1 MSIDAAGFKTALSE
15 TFRSWFGEP
24 TGNSRPPVGGASAAG
39 SSDGFGIPAAAKRVV
54 DSFIGVAEKAAPV
67 AIAFGNIGQSSDA
80 FMRTLK
86 TVADYSPILS
96 GKLGG
101 LVNSL
106 GQSQDQLRAFS
117 AQGLGSGDFFK
128 MQSGII
134 KSGATVAEYTD
145 SLSKYGRITQG
156 LASTAEGS
164 LTLFQKIGEQAQMT
178 AIGDNLKVM
187 NQLLPKTLGEAA
199 MVMSAYSKE
208 QLNSVDAQRKMG
220 QSTALLMNELDK
232 TAKATGQNREA
243 LLQELGARLAL
254 PENEMKM
261 RQMTEEQRK
270 GYVMMQAQMMGAS
283 ASTRDLIDT
292 LTQGARLSEGNK
304 QTMLAMGPAF
314 KELELA
320 NRMKQYAGDDPV
332 KQKMAQDQ
340 MAKYERVQAN
350 WLNSAQFQRQAAS
363 AKGTPLGQAMMDLY
377 SEDRRRAGL
386 QASAREVG
394 APGGV
399 VTRAAQDA
407 QATKIA
413 RVQVGLEAE
422 TGKRDISRESQTVIG
437 RGTEDTRIAAGAG
450 AEGLKRFNDELGRSP
465 GLLNKITDAI
475 QFATGVK
482 GPTSID
488 QQTDKLTQNVR
499 DLTGAR
505 NPTAPNPNLPPPGS
519 RLPPAGQPPLTRAHG
534 TIDSVGKLV
543 EDFMP
548 NQLIKVHPK
557 EGVYREDDLRLIIKA
572 AEKRALESSNQ
583 MVTGG
588 MKDVASNM
596 SRIKV
601 PEMPQIPKI
610 TMPEIKFPDM
620 SKIVPPAPASVPTPE
635 LPAPETVGANQNDI
649 MTALLSGIEQLNKN
663 TMQMVSNTQ
672 SISEASVKTAR
683 MTGKLSGNR
692 VG

>member
-1 MSIDAAGFKTALSE
+1 MSNLTLEGLKEALRE
-15 TFRSWFGEP
+15 TFGAPSA
-24 TGNSRPPVGGASAAG
+24 GNSRPPTASGDSGGTASTG
-39 SSDGFGIPAAAKRVV
+39 VINRLLSTFGDIVRE
-54 DSFIGVAEKAAPV
+54 GAPV
-67 AIAFGNIGQSSDA
+67 ATAFTTIGKSSTA
-80 FMRTLK
+80 FIDTLEK
-86 TVADYSPILS
+86 VGKFSPL
-96 GKLGG
+96 LGG
-101 LVNSL
+101 VVSSL
-106 GQSQDQLRAFS
+106 AKSQDELRAFS
-117 AQGLGSGDFFK
+117 AQGLGAGNFTAI
-128 MQSGII
+128 QSNSNRAGF
-134 KSGATVAEYTD
+134 TVGEFADTMG
-145 SLSKYGRITQG
+145 KYNKITQG
-156 LASTAEGS
+156 LASTANES
-164 LTLFQKIGEQAQMT
+164 VTIFQKIGEQAQYT
-178 AIGDNLKVM
+178 AVGNNLKVM
-187 NQLLPKTLGEAA
+187 NQLLPRTLGEAA

-208 QLNSVDAQRKMG
+208 QLNSAEAQKKMG
-220 QSTALLMNELDK
+220 QSTALLMNQLDQ

-243 LLQELGARLAL
+243 MLQELAARLAL

-270 GYVMMQAQMMGAS
+270 SYVMMQAQMMGAS

-363 AKGTPLGQAMMDLY
+363 AKGTPLGQAMTELY
-377 SEDRRRAGL
+377 AEDRRRAGL
-386 QASAREVG
+386 QASAREIG
-394 APGGV
+394 TPGGV
-399 VTRAAQDA
+399 VTQQAQAAQL
-407 QATKIA
+407 T
-413 RVQVGLEAE
+413 RVVRDQYALDPRTGQRDVGRE
-422 TGKRDISRESQTVIG
+422 TQTVIG
-437 RGTEDTRIAAGAG
+437 RGQEDTRITAAAGSEA
-450 AEGLKRFNDELGRSP
+450 LKRFNDELGRSP
-465 GLLNKITDAI
+465 KLLDTLTTGI
-475 QFATGVK
+475 QTATGVR
-482 GPTSID
+482 GPTTVD
-488 QQTDKLTQNVR
+488 QQADRLIQSGRN
-499 DLTGAR
+499 LTGAA
-505 NPTAPNPNLPPPGS
+505 NTSTAPNANLPPPGG
-519 RLPPAGQPPLTRAHG
+519 RLPPVEKTRAHG
-534 TIDSVGKLV
+534 TIDSVGKLI

-548 NQLIKVHPK
+548 NERIKVHPK
-557 EGVYREDDLRLIIKA
+557 EGVYREDDLKLIIKA
-572 AEKRALESSNQ
+572 AEKRALESTDKIT
-583 MVTGG
+583 TGG
-588 MKDVASNM
+588 MKDVVSNI

-620 SKIVPPAPASVPTPE
+620 SKIVPPAPASAPTPE